1 MQLHNLETP
10 LRGFQNQEGF
20 AAMYQVVVQKHLC
33 AYVKNCITDTATIGE
48 EPDEPLSIESSVI
61 LKELVGYSVL

>member
-1 MQLHNLETP
+1 
-10 LRGFQNQEGF
+10 
-20 AAMYQVVVQKHLC
+20 MYQVVVQKHLC
-33 AYVKNCITDTATIGE
+33 ACVKNCITDTATIGG